1 MNKVILIG
9 RLTRD
14 PEVRVSTGEGSQSRA
29 SYTLAVDR
37 RRSRN
42 AQAGEQT
49 ADFIRCTA
57 WGYNADF
64 AERYLKKGTKILV
77 QGRIQTGSYT
87 NKDGQTVY
95 TTDVIVDEHEFVES
109 KNANAGGGDFG
120 GSNAGFGG
128 QASQPTG
135 AADGFMPIP
144 DGIDEEL
151 PFA

>member
-14 PEVRVSTGEGSQSRA
+14 PEVRYSAGEGSMA
-29 SYTLAVDR
+29 IANYTLAVDR
-37 RRSRN
+37 RRRQN
-42 AQAGEQT
+42 GGPEEPT
-49 ADFIRCTA
+49 ADFIRCVAFGRT
-57 WGYNADF
+57 GEF

-109 KNANAGGGDFG
+109 RNAAGSNDGFVGG
-120 GSNAGFGG
+120 NAGFGG